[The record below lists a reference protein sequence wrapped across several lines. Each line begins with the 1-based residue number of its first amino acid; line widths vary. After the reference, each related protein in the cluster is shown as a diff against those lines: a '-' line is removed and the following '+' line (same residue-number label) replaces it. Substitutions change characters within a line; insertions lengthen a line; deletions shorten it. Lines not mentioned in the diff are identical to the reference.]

1 MKLVRTIL
9 AVFISAGLV
18 LAPVQAANA
27 MRMAPVAPMEDA
39 ADASA
44 PPVNQDCAC
53 CNIAVRC
60 PMNMCATHCVQLA
73 PSSETT
79 FDLASLGHVTLYGFV
94 PSLHDG
100 LNWQPPTPPPRS

>member
-9 AVFISAGLV
+9 VIFISAGLA

-27 MRMAPVAPMEDA
+27 MRMAPMASIDDA
-39 ADASA
+39 ADAGQ
-44 PPVNQDCAC
+44 PTNQDCSC
-53 CNIAVRC
+53 CKFADRC
-60 PMNMCATHCVQLA
+60 PMNVCATHCVQLA